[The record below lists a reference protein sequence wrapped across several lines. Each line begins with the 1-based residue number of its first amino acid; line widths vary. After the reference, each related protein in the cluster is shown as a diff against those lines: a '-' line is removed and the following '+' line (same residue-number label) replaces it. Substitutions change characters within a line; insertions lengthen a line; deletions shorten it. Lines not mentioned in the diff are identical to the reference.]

1 MASRSIIISGITL
14 LALLAGFLVY
24 REYANRGESI
34 APVLPTPVQTFGA
47 AALVADSDG
56 DGLKDWEEELWNT
69 DTLKADSDGD
79 GTNDAEEIKSGRN
92 PVVAGP
98 NDALDTVS
106 AAAKV
111 NPESKKDIPD
121 TERLAREL
129 FATYLASRKEGI
141 PLSEREIATMVD
153 TVTASVPADSTPRFT
168 ERDITTQDNE
178 TAAAFRAY
186 GSALGAA
193 FNKPWPG
200 RENELAVF
208 ERAIQDPNEETARLD
223 LATLTPIAFAYQN
236 LGKNLVSI
244 PVPTAVRALHLR
256 SANAL
261 AEIGEAIRGMSVA
274 FDDPIKAFGATAR
287 YLDAGERLGESL
299 KGLRALLESQ
309 GISYAADEDGYA
321 LWRATN

>member
-1 MASRSIIISGITL
+1 MVVGGMVL
-14 LALLAGFLVY
+14 FALIAGLVGY
-24 REYANRGESI
+24 REYTNRGEEI
-34 APVLPTPVQTFGA
+34 TPTAPTPVQTLGA

-69 DTLKADSDGD
+69 DTLKADTDGD
-79 GTNDAEEIKSGRN
+79 GTNDAEEIKNGRN
-92 PVVAGP
+92 PLIAGP
-98 NDALDTVS
+98 SDTLDPVS

-111 NPESKKDIPD
+111 NPDAKKDIPD

-141 PLSEREIATMVD
+141 PLSENEIATMVN
-153 TVTASVPADSTPRFT
+153 TVTASVPADSAPRFT
-168 ERDITTQDNE
+168 ERDLTARAGE
-178 TAAAFRAY
+178 TAREFRAY

-200 RENELAVF
+200 SENELAVF

-223 LATLTPIAFAYQN
+223 LATLTPVAFAYQS
-236 LGKNLVSI
+236 LSKNFVSI
-244 PVPTAVRALHLR
+244 PVPAAARALHLR

-261 AEIGEAIRGMSVA
+261 AEIGEAVRGMGFA
-274 FDDPIKAFGATAR
+274 FDDPVKAFAATAR

-309 GISYAADEDGYA
+309 GVSYTADEDGYA
-321 LWRATN
+321 LWRTTN

>member
-1 MASRSIIISGITL
+1 MAPRSIIISSIAL
-14 LALLAGFLVY
+14 SALLAGFLGY
-24 REYANRGESI
+24 REYANPGESI
-34 APVLPTPVQTFGA
+34 APALPTPVQTLGA

-69 DTLKADSDGD
+69 NPINSDSDGD
-79 GTNDAEEIKSGRN
+79 GTSDAEEIKKGRN
-92 PVVAGP
+92 PLVAGP
-98 NDALDTVS
+98 EDALDPVS

-129 FATYLASRKEGI
+129 FATYLASRREGL
-141 PLSEREIATMVD
+141 PLTENEIATMVD

-168 ERDITTQDNE
+168 ERDITAQEDE
-178 TAAAFRAY
+178 TATAFRAY

-223 LATLTPIAFAYQN
+223 LATLTPVAFAYQN
-236 LGKNLVSI
+236 LSRNFVSI
-244 PVPTAVRALHLR
+244 PVPTAPRALHLR

-261 AEIGEAIRGMSVA
+261 ADIGEAVRGMGFA
-274 FDDPIKAFGATAR
+274 FDDPVKAFGATAR

-299 KGLRALLESQ
+299 KGIRALLESQ
-309 GISYAADEDGYA
+309 GISYATNEDGYA